1 MFFYPSSSSSKPSS
15 SSSFDPSVRLRPN
28 GTLSSTSTSTGVVGT
43 HQTYHRDPV
52 LVARRSRRRHDDDD
66 VNPDASPFV
75 GDERR
80 RRRPIFFVGS
90 SRVRIRFDVRLRQ
103 HHRARPLRRAAHPSI
118 SNVGVDDTDDDHPRS
133 HFVVVVVAIVIS
145 PVVGVV
151 HPQKHLETDFVSVD
165 VVVVPRH
172 RYRRRRPDDDDVCA
186 TTTVISTGAD
196 AIRRRRHLASYRV
209 VTRRRMK
216 DEFLENQ

>member
-1 MFFYPSSSSSKPSS
+1 MFFYPSSSSSKPS

-28 GTLSSTSTSTGVVGT
+28 GTLSSTSTGVVGT

-80 RRRPIFFVGS
+80 RRRRPIFDVGS
-90 SRVRIRFDVRLRQ
+90 SRVRFDVRLRH
-103 HHRARPLRRAAHPSI
+103 HHRARPPRRAAHPSI

-133 HFVVVVVAIVIS
+133 HFVVVVAIVIS

-151 HPQKHLETDFVSVD
+151 HPQKHLETDFVSV
-165 VVVVPRH
+165 VVVVVSRRP
-172 RYRRRRPDDDDVCA
+172 YRRRRPDDDDDVYA